1 MTGTMTG
8 TTTGT
13 AQATPEPPAAT
24 ARTAP
29 TTASAGDLATS
40 PVLLPSPRADSTSA
54 AGGPVTGR
62 GLDRV
67 DARLKVMGK
76 AVYAAEFAVANVAHA
91 VIVTA
96 GASTGHIESIDVGR
110 ASASPG
116 VLLVMTHEN
125 APRLPSKE
133 KEEDQSPTDRR
144 LQLLQD
150 AELHYN
156 DQPIA
161 VVVADTLERAQHAA
175 YLVGA
180 RYQAGPRPP
189 LTDIEAAIGAA
200 YAPARISSGPV
211 DSNRGDFAAAF
222 AAAPVKLEQTYVTP
236 VQNHNPME
244 MHATVAVWQG
254 SDRLTVYDSTQ
265 GIFGVR
271 KKLASTLGLP
281 VEAVRVISPYVGGGF
296 GSKGSTWS
304 HVVLAAMAARAVGR
318 PVKLVVTRAQMFSLV
333 GHRPKTIQRVAL
345 AAGRDGQLLAIRHEV
360 VSETSRI
367 DEFVE
372 PAAAQTRMLYACDNV
387 RTSHRLVRLDV
398 PTPTFMRAPGES
410 TGTYALEAAM
420 DELAHTLGLDPLA
433 LRLRNHA
440 DRDPDERKPWS
451 SKSLRQCYEQA
462 AERFGWKRRP
472 MAPRAQRDGRWL
484 VGWGMATATYPAGQG
499 TAAAVAR
506 VRADGSALV
515 QAGSQDIGT
524 GTYTIMSQIAADGLG
539 LPFAQVRFELG
550 DTRLPETPGSGGSR
564 TAATVGSAVQAAA
577 LAARAKL
584 AALAVADAGSPLHG
598 LPPTELEA
606 HAGAFT
612 APRARPGKRDRY
624 ADILARA
631 GLGEL
636 EARAETKASPSRKQ
650 FSTHSFGAQF
660 AEVRVDPE
668 LGEVRVS
675 RLVAAFATGK
685 ILNAKTA
692 RSQFLGGMVWGIGFA
707 LHEQTV
713 RDARNGRA
721 VTRDLADYHVP
732 VHADVPALEVI
743 MIDEEDP
750 HVSGVGAKGIGE
762 IGITGAVAAIANA
775 VFHATGRR
783 VRDLPIT
790 PDKLL

>member
-1 MTGTMTG
+1 VGPTPITG
-8 TTTGT
+8 
-13 AQATPEPPAAT
+13 Q
-24 ARTAP
+24 
-29 TTASAGDLATS
+29 
-40 PVLLPSPRADSTSA
+40 
-54 AGGPVTGR
+54 

-67 DARLKVMGK
+67 DARLKVTGK

-96 GASTGHIESIDVGR
+96 AAATGQIEAIDVAR
-110 ASASPG
+110 AVVSPG

-125 APRLPSKE
+125 APRLPE
-133 KEEDQSPTDRR
+133 KKPADGQSPTERR

-150 AELHYN
+150 AQIHYG

-175 YLVGA
+175 HLVSA
-180 RYQAGPRPP
+180 RSGGSSRRPQS
-189 LTDIEAAIGAA
+189 EVEEAIGAA
-200 YAPARISSGPV
+200 YAPARIVRGPV
-211 DSNRGDFAAAF
+211 DSNRGDFDRAF

-265 GIFGVR
+265 GIFGAR
-271 KKLASTLGLP
+271 KVLAATLGLP
-281 VEAVRVISPYVGGGF
+281 VDAVRVISPYVGGGF

-304 HVVLAAMAARAVGR
+304 HVVLAAMAARATGR

-345 AAGRDGQLLAIRHEV
+345 AAGRDGKLLAIRHEV

-372 PAAAQTRMLYACDNV
+372 PAASQTRMLYACDNL

-420 DELAHTLGLDPLA
+420 DELAHALGIDPLA

-440 DRDPDERKPWS
+440 DRDPDEDKPWS
-451 SKSLRQCYEQA
+451 SKSLRECYAQA
-462 AERFGWKRRP
+462 AERFGWSRRP
-472 MAPRAQRDGRWL
+472 MAPGLERDGRWL

-499 TAAAVAR
+499 SAAAVAR

-524 GTYTIMSQIAADGLG
+524 GTYTIMSQIAADGLA
-539 LPFAQVRFELG
+539 LPFAQVKFELG
-550 DTRLPETPGSGGSR
+550 DTRLPETPVSGGSR
-564 TAATVGSAVQAAA
+564 TAATVGSAVKAAA
-577 LAARAKL
+577 LAARDKL
-584 AALAVADAGSPLHG
+584 VEMAVADPRSPLHG
-598 LPPTELEA
+598 LAPAELEA
-606 HAGAFT
+606 HAGVFT

-624 ADILARA
+624 TDILARA
-631 GLGEL
+631 GLGQI
-636 EARAETKASPSRKQ
+636 EARADTKESPSRTG
-650 FSTHSFGAQF
+650 FSTHAFGAQF

-675 RLVAAFATGK
+675 RLVAAFAAGK

-713 RDARNGRA
+713 RDARTARA

-743 MIDEEDP
+743 MVDEDDP

-762 IGITGAVAAIANA
+762 IGITGSVAAIANA

-783 VRDLPIT
+783 VRELPIT